1 MQDLVGME
9 KGKSLSNVIVDVDLH
24 VIGQTDLRLLQKVSE

>member
-1 MQDLVGME
+1 MQDLIGME
-9 KGKSLSNVIVDVDLH
+9 KGKSLSNVKVEVDLY